1 MIEIKCG
8 RGGKYVEWAD
18 KHILT
23 DDSFPEDSVYIALVD
38 GERFGA
44 LQFSLTTVEIQ
55 SAFTALA
62 RLSAG

>member
-38 GERFGA
+38 GEKIRGVTVFT
-44 LQFSLTTVEIQ
+44 TTVEIQ